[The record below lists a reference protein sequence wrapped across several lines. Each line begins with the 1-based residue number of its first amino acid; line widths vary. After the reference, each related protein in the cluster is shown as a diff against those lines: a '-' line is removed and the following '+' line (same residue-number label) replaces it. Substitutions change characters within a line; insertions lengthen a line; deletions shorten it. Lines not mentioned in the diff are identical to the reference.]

1 MIIAIDFDGTIV
13 ENKFPQIGA
22 LKPHAKEVINH
33 LHDRLGA
40 KIIIWSCRTLR
51 PELNAAT
58 DFLKKNGIRYDAIN
72 VNYFIP
78 FPNHPKV
85 YADIYI
91 DDRQA
96 GGLPNDWHDILKLIE
111 PQMQY
116 IKKETENGNQYKH

>member
-13 ENKFPQIGA
+13 ENKFPNIGA
-22 LKPHAKEVINH
+22 LKPHAKVAINY
-33 LHDRLGA
+33 LHDSLGA
-40 KIIIWSCRTLR
+40 KIIIWTSRTLR
-51 PELNAAT
+51 PDLNAAT

-78 FPNHPKV
+78 FPNHPKL

-96 GGLPNDWHDILKLIE
+96 GGLPDDWTDILKLIE
-111 PQMQY
+111 PQL
-116 IKKETENGNQYKH
+116 KELQEHPFGRHGKE